1 MGRIYGMIKMF
12 LNVHAA
18 KPYKRYLS
26 SPTLPVIVEY
36 GDLTLSYA
44 IFSATFIWE
53 FLMDC
58 PDCTDKCAV
67 ELGNGVQEISP
78 RF

>member
-1 MGRIYGMIKMF
+1 MKWDLGGSYYGMIKVMF

-36 GDLTLSYA
+36 GGLTLSYA
-44 IFSATFIWE
+44 IFSATF
-53 FLMDC
+53 L
-58 PDCTDKCAV
+58 
-67 ELGNGVQEISP
+67 
-78 RF
+78 